1 MPVWMSIMSLP
12 IGKASFSE
20 EQLADNFQTLM
31 GAVVKEIYA
40 MYLSGMGTIAI
51 SNVLNDRGLKTSRGN
66 PWGTNSI
73 LEIISNEKYTG
84 DSLMGKHVRVNGVH
98 MDNTGGRYS
107 KQYMVENTHEA
118 IVSHETFDKAQAER
132 ARRKNPKMVGVQH
145 DPLT

>member
-1 MPVWMSIMSLP
+1 
-12 IGKASFSE
+12 
-20 EQLADNFQTLM
+20 
-31 GAVVKEIYA
+31 

-84 DSLMGKHVRVNGVH
+84 DSLMGKHVRVKGVH

-107 KQYMVENTHEA
+107 KQYMVENTHGYSEQDA
-118 IVSHETFDKAQAER
+118 MLVLKDILAHEYMDK
-132 ARRKNPKMVGVQH
+132 KKGK
-145 DPLT
+145 